1 MYTGLLS
8 AKTWML
14 TANSAPQKQ
23 KIWNLAPWIKITTR
37 PEHAEIRHKNSSK
50 EQYKVLESKA
60 HGFRGHKNVTNAI
73 FWLDLHWH
81 QVQRIAAGGASVC
94 CQRTVTCSIT
104 CLQSR
109 RMAHT
114 VRSKQETWSLIHAP
128 SHARL
133 YLRQRLARTD
143 GTKVRLHQ
151 ILWLQFLNIY
161 LNWINLRTK
170 TQVSYLKAPSKV
182 RTTDLRWM
190 QYWSI
195 IKSSLH
201 KVINYK
207 RYLRNVTKL
216 TE

>member
-1 MYTGLLS
+1 MPKLECWRQIPHHKSRKFETCRRQS
-8 AKTWML
+8 
-14 TANSAPQKQ
+14 
-23 KIWNLAPWIKITTR
+23 R

-128 SHARL
+128 RHARL

-143 GTKVRLHQ
+143 GTYRL
-151 ILWLQFLNIY
+151 LTSFRSWN
-161 LNWINLRTK
+161 NGVK
-170 TQVSYLKAPSKV
+170 SAPNNAQ
-182 RTTDLRWM
+182 R
-190 QYWSI
+190 YAF
-195 IKSSLH
+195 IKYCDY
-201 KVINYK
+201 NF
-207 RYLRNVTKL
+207 
-216 TE
+216 